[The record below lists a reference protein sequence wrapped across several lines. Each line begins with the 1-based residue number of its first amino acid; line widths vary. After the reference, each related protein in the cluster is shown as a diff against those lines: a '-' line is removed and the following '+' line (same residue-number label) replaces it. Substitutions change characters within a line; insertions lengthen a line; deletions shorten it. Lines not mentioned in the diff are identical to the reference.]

1 MRDLLLLLVALLPLS
16 AGAAWTDSSGK
27 PTPDTESMRSVGDFG
42 AQLVLTPD
50 EKQFR
55 RSWSSTKGTPTLRAT
70 NSARRGGAVAAMI
83 VFHGCVAKAGGAC
96 EVTVDFKLQGPDGKQ
111 APAGGG
117 PVWTGE
123 PAQAGMLRLGQAS
136 MTVRFDAT
144 DPFGNYRVLARVT
157 DKASGRTLDLA
168 APLLLGK

>member
-1 MRDLLLLLVALLPLS
+1 MRMLLLLLVALLPLS
-16 AGAAWTDSSGK
+16 SGAAWTDSNGK
-27 PTPDTESMRSVGDFG
+27 PTADTESMRSAGDFG

-55 RSWSSTKGTPTLRAT
+55 KAWSGTKGTPTLRAT
-70 NSARRGGAVAAMI
+70 NSARAGGAVAAMI
-83 VFHGCVAKAGGAC
+83 VFHGCVVKAGGAC
-96 EVTVDFKLQGPDGKQ
+96 DVSVDFKLQGPDGKQ

-123 PAQAGMLRLGQAS
+123 PAPAGMLRLGQAS

-144 DPFGNYRVLARVT
+144 DRPGDYRVLARVT
-157 DKASGRTLDLA
+157 DKVAGRTLDLA
-168 APLLLGK
+168 ARLALGR